1 VGRAGSYSRAKGR
14 KLTNDAQP
22 STLSAVRRDTDPF
35 TVLSSR
41 ERRPCLPRENRET
54 AKIANVASSRAPGC
68 LLEYGIVRNRRNLT
82 PPRGVPSGEVHAT
95 RRCGARLEVTARAT
109 LRSVSGK
116 VLEGWA
122 LNVSRGGV
130 RVILE
135 EKVDPG
141 AEFEVT
147 LSGGIDVAG
156 RPGPQVG
163 RIVWVQEE
171 PDGVVAGIEFR
182 SEGEGT

>member
-1 VGRAGSYSRAKGR
+1 MK
-14 KLTNDAQP
+14 
-22 STLSAVRRDTDPF
+22 
-35 TVLSSR
+35 
-41 ERRPCLPRENRET
+41 
-54 AKIANVASSRAPGC
+54 
-68 LLEYGIVRNRRNLT
+68 NRRNLT

-95 RRCGARLEVTARAT
+95 RRCGARLEVSARVA
-109 LRSVSGK
+109 LRSASGK

-135 EKVDPG
+135 ENVDPG
-141 AEFEVT
+141 TEFEVT
-147 LSGGIDVAG
+147 LSAGIDLQ
-156 RPGPQVG
+156 RPSVKQVG

-182 SEGEGT
+182 PEADGR

>member
-1 VGRAGSYSRAKGR
+1 M
-14 KLTNDAQP
+14 
-22 STLSAVRRDTDPF
+22 
-35 TVLSSR
+35 
-41 ERRPCLPRENRET
+41 
-54 AKIANVASSRAPGC
+54 
-68 LLEYGIVRNRRNLT
+68 RNRRNLT

-95 RRCGARLEVTARAT
+95 RRCGARLEVSSRVT
-109 LRSVSGK
+109 LRSASGK

-135 EKVDPG
+135 ENVEPG
-141 AEFEVT
+141 TEFEVT
-147 LSGGIDVAG
+147 LSAGIDFP
-156 RPGPQVG
+156 RPSAKHVG

-182 SEGEGT
+182 ADGEGA